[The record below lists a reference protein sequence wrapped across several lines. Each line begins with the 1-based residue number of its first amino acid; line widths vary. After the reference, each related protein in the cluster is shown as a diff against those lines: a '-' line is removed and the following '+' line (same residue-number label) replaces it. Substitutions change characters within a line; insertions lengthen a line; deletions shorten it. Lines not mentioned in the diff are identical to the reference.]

1 VNLEYNN
8 TFKGMISG
16 GFMSYKKTTVSI
28 KYDLKADREP
38 WVCAIKN
45 QDIPLKGKKFTYNLG
60 GLILYVLDHLGHIP
74 YSYVTLKVKEVKKR
88 SKISKE
94 RLEKIIEEHEI
105 GKETLD
111 KLVEEHNNARKEYNL
126 TLKLNNVKISRRL
139 KKIEHYLR
147 KGRKEK

>member
-1 VNLEYNN
+1 
-8 TFKGMISG
+8 MISG

-126 TLKLNNVKISRRL
+126 TLKLNNVKVSRRL